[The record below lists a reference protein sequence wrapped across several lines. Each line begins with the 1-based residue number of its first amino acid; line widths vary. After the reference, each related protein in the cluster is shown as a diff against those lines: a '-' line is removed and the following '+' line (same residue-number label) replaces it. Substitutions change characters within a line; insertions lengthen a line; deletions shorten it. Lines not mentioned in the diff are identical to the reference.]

1 MGNPFTSAYYI
12 KTPMWGAGIKY
23 NWPPELGVKGVG
35 IAENIFRQYPNNFMI
50 KCYKNYYLLD
60 RAKLREFYK
69 THKQNIHNANG
80 TRLLVVPLN
89 LLFDWG
95 REDY

>member
-1 MGNPFTSAYYI
+1 MNIFKNAYHIHGCYW
-12 KTPMWGAGIKY
+12 KAGQIYK
-23 NWPPELGVKGVG
+23 WPPELGMVGVG
-35 IAENIFRQYPNNFMI
+35 IAEKVFKQYPEKFMI
-50 KCYKNYYLLD
+50 KAYKNYYLLD

-95 REDY
+95 RDLS